1 MVEQPPNKR
10 ENVSPGY
17 ESVFSLGQKPY
28 DQTFFLFLEKVSLS
42 SISGQK
48 DFVTLSN
55 FASLSSLASLGKTT
69 APLCQTTA
77 PLCPSSLRSRKVK
90 LSRGKKIGLHFLSVP
105 GTHFPRPREYIFLP
119 TRGGQGNLKSFFS
132 NHQKMVGSRA
142 QL

>member
-48 DFVTLSN
+48 DCLT
-55 FASLSSLASLGKTT
+55 SLRCLNLTSLGQTT
-69 APLCQTTA
+69 TPLC
-77 PLCPSSLRSRKVK
+77 
-90 LSRGKKIGLHFLSVP
+90 
-105 GTHFPRPREYIFLP
+105 
-119 TRGGQGNLKSFFS
+119 
-132 NHQKMVGSRA
+132 
-142 QL
+142 

>member
-1 MVEQPPNKR
+1 MEFVKYLSSRLMVEQPPNKR

-17 ESVFSLGQKPY
+17 ESVSLGQKPY

-69 APLCQTTA
+69 APLC
-77 PLCPSSLRSRKVK
+77 
-90 LSRGKKIGLHFLSVP
+90 
-105 GTHFPRPREYIFLP
+105 
-119 TRGGQGNLKSFFS
+119 
-132 NHQKMVGSRA
+132 
-142 QL
+142 

>member
-1 MVEQPPNKR
+1 MFEQPPNKR

-55 FASLSSLASLGKTT
+55 FASLSSLASLGTALLDNCSTLSFFPTISESKTF
-69 APLCQTTA
+69 
-77 PLCPSSLRSRKVK
+77 SRKK
-90 LSRGKKIGLHFLSVP
+90 
-105 GTHFPRPREYIFLP
+105 
-119 TRGGQGNLKSFFS
+119 NSFFTSVLSLGHTFLGRGNIYSGASTKEDTRHTKVDKS
-132 NHQKMVGSRA
+132 N
-142 QL
+142 

>member
-48 DFVTLSN
+48 DFVTLSSKVREDN
-55 FASLSSLASLGKTT
+55 RSALLDNCSTLSFFPTISESKTFSRKKKSVFTSVLSLGHTFLGRGNIYSSLQCFITK
-69 APLCQTTA
+69 
-77 PLCPSSLRSRKVK
+77 R
-90 LSRGKKIGLHFLSVP
+90 
-105 GTHFPRPREYIFLP
+105 
-119 TRGGQGNLKSFFS
+119 
-132 NHQKMVGSRA
+132 
-142 QL
+142 

>member
-1 MVEQPPNKR
+1 MEFVKYLSSRLMVEQPPNKR

-55 FASLSSLASLGKTT
+55 FASLSSLA
-69 APLCQTTA
+69 PLC
-77 PLCPSSLRSRKVK
+77 
-90 LSRGKKIGLHFLSVP
+90 
-105 GTHFPRPREYIFLP
+105 
-119 TRGGQGNLKSFFS
+119 
-132 NHQKMVGSRA
+132 
-142 QL
+142 